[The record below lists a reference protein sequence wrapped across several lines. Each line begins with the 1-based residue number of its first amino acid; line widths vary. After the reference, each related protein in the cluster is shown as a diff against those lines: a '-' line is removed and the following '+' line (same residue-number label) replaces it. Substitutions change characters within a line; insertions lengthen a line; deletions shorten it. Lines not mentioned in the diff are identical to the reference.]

1 MRKLILLLFLFAG
14 CAKPEFKTRWISEK
28 APDVFTARF
37 ETSRGNFDVQI
48 TRELSPL
55 AADRFYQLVKHSYF
69 DNALFYRV
77 VPNFVAQFGAS
88 DTTKISH
95 WSKSKIP
102 DEPVIGGNK
111 RGTISFAR
119 STKETRSGEMYINL
133 RDNFRLDTINYGGVR
148 GFPIIG
154 HVSNGMEV
162 VDSLYSGYSGST
174 MEKLEDLYRNRAGF
188 LEKFP
193 KLDSIKRAYLV
204 KIRKE

>member
-1 MRKLILLLFLFAG
+1 MKRILIILIVLTG

-28 APDVFTARF
+28 APDVFKARF
-37 ETSRGNFDVQI
+37 ETSKGNFEVQI

-69 DNALFYRV
+69 DNAIFYRV
-77 VPNFVAQFGAS
+77 VPNFVAQFGS
-88 DTTKISH
+88 GDTVNISN
-95 WSKSKIP
+95 WSKSKVP
-102 DEPVIGGNK
+102 DEQVIGGNK

-133 RDNFRLDTINYGGVR
+133 RDNLRLDTIYYGGVR
-148 GFPIIG
+148 GFPVIG
-154 HVSNGMEV
+154 HVSAGMEV

-174 MEKLEDLYRNRAGF
+174 MDKLDELYRNRSGF

-193 KLDSIKRAYLV
+193 KLDSIKKAYLV
-204 KIRKE
+204 KNRKD

>member
-1 MRKLILLLFLFAG
+1 MTG
-14 CAKPEFKTRWISEK
+14 CSKPLFKTSWTTEK
-28 APDVFTARF
+28 APDVFNARF
-37 ETSRGNFDVQI
+37 ETSKGNFDVQV
-48 TRELSPL
+48 TRELSPY

-77 VPNFVAQFGAS
+77 VPNFVAQFGSS
-88 DTTKISH
+88 DTVKISH
-95 WSKSKIP
+95 WSKSRIP

-133 RDNFRLDTINYGGVR
+133 RDNFRLDTIYYGGVR

-154 HVSNGMEV
+154 HVSAGMEV

-174 MEKLEDLYRNRAGF
+174 MEKLDEMYSNRTGF

-193 KLDSIKRAYLV
+193 KLDTIKKAFLV
-204 KIRKE
+204 KIKKK